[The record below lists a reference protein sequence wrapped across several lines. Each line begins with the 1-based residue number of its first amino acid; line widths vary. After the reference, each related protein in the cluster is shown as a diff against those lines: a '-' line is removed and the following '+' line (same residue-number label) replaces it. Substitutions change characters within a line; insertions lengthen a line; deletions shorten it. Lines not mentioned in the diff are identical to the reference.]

1 MYYSKSDWKL
11 FQDRIPKWQEAYMDK
26 LLKEYIKLL
35 EGPELPSA
43 KFWKLKQQM
52 AEDVKSPGVL
62 IKMTKKD
69 MLFIIVDLIALGAI
83 TINDLE
89 GFSNELIQSV
99 EFQLNIINHT

>member
-1 MYYSKSDWKL
+1 
-11 FQDRIPKWQEAYMDK
+11 MDK
-26 LLKEYIKLL
+26 LLKEYIRFL

-62 IKMTKKD
+62 IRTTKKD
-69 MLFIIVDLIALGAI
+69 MLFNIVDLITLGAI

-89 GFSNELIQSV
+89 GFSNELIKSV
-99 EFQLNIINHT
+99 ELKVNMINHT